1 MDTDPDPVSDPD
13 RQALDADPDPVKCC
27 RSDRIRTHNTV
38 SDHLFLL
45 PEGGGGHIPE
55 EGSVWREEPVVDIVG
70 SVGAPLALSQ
80 LPACWQE
87 GRLLPP

>member
-1 MDTDPDPVSDPD
+1 MDTDPDLDRQEKAYPGSLSLHLIEMDTDPDPVSDPD

-45 PEGGGGHIPE
+45 PEGGGHIPE
-55 EGSVWREEPVVDIVG
+55 EGSVWR
-70 SVGAPLALSQ
+70 
-80 LPACWQE
+80 
-87 GRLLPP
+87 